1 MKRSRYLL
9 LAVLLIG
16 LFSLACSLTDK
27 AVDKAKDAAQ
37 DAVQEVSK
45 TAEAAAGEV
54 AQQAEKAGEEAQQA
68 AQQAQEKAAESGEK
82 AADAAQQAGE
92 AAQQAGEAAQQAGEA
107 AQAAAEGET
116 EEADLNIDNI
126 DSTLA
131 NFDSYRSQFIMSFEG
146 VDSAGAPSNGKVE
159 VLSEHVKEPP
169 AMHMSMKME
178 GATTG
183 EENGS
188 VNMETYVV
196 DGMNYTYMDEL
207 GWMSSPATGD
217 DAFSQGFFSTDDM
230 LSDLP
235 KSAKRSLLPQTVNGI
250 STWHYTFDE
259 NDLKKDMTDMEIEY
273 AKGEVWVARDG
284 GYPVKMSIE
293 IKGKDI
299 AGSDD
304 ASFMANGV
312 MKMDYELL
320 EVNGNIDI
328 SPPEEALSGNS
339 FGGGGNDSSGGN
351 DSTGG
356 TNNAAADFPMLDDAE
371 VQLSM
376 GGMLNYFTAASVQD
390 TAAFYKDKLPA
401 AGWSFDASSEFTT
414 EDSAMLSFTKDN
426 KELSL
431 IIGTEDDGKTN
442 VTLMS
447 TEQ

>member
-45 TAEAAAGEV
+45 TAEAAVGEVSKTAEAAAGE
-54 AQQAEKAGEEAQQA
+54 AARQAEKAGEEGQQA
-68 AQQAQEKAAESGEK
+68 AQEAQEKAAESGEK

-92 AAQQAGEAAQQAGEA
+92 AAQS
-107 AQAAAEGET
+107 AAEGET
-116 EEADLNIDNI
+116 EEAALDIGNV
-126 DSTLA
+126 DSALATL
-131 NFDSYRSQFIMSFEG
+131 DSYRSKFIMSFEG
-146 VDSAGAPSNGKVE
+146 VDSAGAPSNGNVE

-169 AMHMSMKME
+169 AMHISMKTE

-188 VNMETYVV
+188 VTMETYVV

-207 GWMSSPATGD
+207 GWISSPATAD

-230 LSDLP
+230 LKDMP
-235 KSAKRSLLPQTVNGI
+235 KSAKRSLLPQDVNGI

-259 NDLKKDMTDMEIEY
+259 NDIKKDMTDMAIEY

-284 GYPVKMSIE
+284 GYPVKMFIE

-299 AGSDD
+299 AGADD
-304 ASFMANGV
+304 SSFMANGV

-320 EVNGNIDI
+320 EVNGDIDI
-328 SPPEEALSGNS
+328 SPPAEALSGNN
-339 FGGGGNDSSGGN
+339 FGGGGNNSAAGE
-351 DSTGG
+351 
-356 TNNAAADFPMLDDAE
+356 TNNAAADLPMLDDAE

-376 GGMLNYFTAASVQD
+376 EGMLNYFTAASIQD
-390 TAAFYKDKLPA
+390 AAAFYKDKLPA
-401 AGWSFDASSEFTT
+401 AGWNFDASAEFTT
-414 EDSAMLSFTKDN
+414 VDGAMLSFTKDN
-426 KELSL
+426 MELNL
-431 IIGTEDDGKTN
+431 IIGKEDDGKTN
-442 VTLMS
+442 VTLMTS
-447 TEQ
+447 EQ